1 MRGYFQNFMLN
12 IELLTVE
19 TITNFAICFHPVI
32 SRLDDDQVIA

>member
-1 MRGYFQNFMLN
+1 MQD

-19 TITNFAICFHPVI
+19 QLQIFAICFHAVN